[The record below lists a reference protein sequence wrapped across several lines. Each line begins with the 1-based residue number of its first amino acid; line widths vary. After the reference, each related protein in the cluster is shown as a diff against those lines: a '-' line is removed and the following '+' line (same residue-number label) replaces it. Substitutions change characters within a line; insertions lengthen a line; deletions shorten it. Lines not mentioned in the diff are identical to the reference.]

1 MSYGDYG
8 EVFNAGGFIKETSNQ
23 NLWNGGVLKFQST
36 ICTGL
41 SSTIVRRGLNR
52 RWNSSSSRFC
62 WFFCV
67 SRRYHGSET
76 SSANWKDSWQTEKT
90 GFLEWRYGKMGF
102 QVSIQKFQPYLGHL
116 RMIGWLEM
124 SNGPGNAENYN
135 HQPGNNVRD
144 SVKTWVID
152 RHQRWSS
159 LGFLLHRIHIYIRVY
174 IYR

>member
-41 SSTIVRRGLNR
+41 SSTIVWRGLNR

-90 GFLEWRYGKMGF
+90 GFLEWRYGKMG
-102 QVSIQKFQPYLGHL
+102 VSSIMYLISTIGYL

-124 SNGPGNAENYN
+124 SNGSGNVFFL
-135 HQPGNNVRD
+135 QPPTRKQCAWFRQNLGEWPT
-144 SVKTWVID
+144 SEMVILD
-152 RHQRWSS
+152 
-159 LGFLLHRIHIYIRVY
+159 GFPLHRIHIYIRV
-174 IYR
+174 